1 MLLLNHTEIP
11 DSKIA
16 LSPLVTMYST
26 ELKELRLFSH
36 GYVSNVLLLL
46 IWLKLNNYKP
56 ECLFTPS
63 ASWFPLARLPWTFFQ
78 AAVGKTLGSA
88 IQRWNHCPW
97 ISIRKSNC
105 VIHWIAIYQA
115 DNVIYLLN
123 NWGQL
128 HWHGNIHFLN
138 SVLFRVN
145 TSIEKIRTKETRRL
159 NINTTIIRKKVFCVK
174 RT

>member
-1 MLLLNHTEIP
+1 MLLLNHIEIA

-16 LSPLVTMYST
+16 LSPLVTMQLT
-26 ELKELRLFSH
+26 ELIELRTFSLGH
-36 GYVSNVLLLL
+36 INNVSLL
-46 IWLKLNNYKP
+46 WRWPKLNNYKP
-56 ECLFTPS
+56 ECLFKPS
-63 ASWFPLARLPWTFFQ
+63 ASWLPLARSPWTIFQ
-78 AAVGKTLGSA
+78 AAVVKTLDSA
-88 IQRWNHCPW
+88 NHRLNHYPW
-97 ISIRKSNC
+97 ISIRESNC
-105 VIHWIAIYQA
+105 VIHWIAIYSV

-128 HWHGNIHFLN
+128 HWHGNVHFLN

-145 TSIEKIRTKETRRL
+145 TSIEKIRMKKTRRL